1 MSAIQELID
10 AIEGI
15 QDWRGTHVGD
25 CIAAV
30 EAEQFADTSDLRSRL
45 ADAQARAERAEGDL
59 AALKHE
65 LLDQHQFRNENDY
78 GAELPKWAVKMIE
91 DAPAP
96 QGRTD
101 GERDE
106 RARFERWAEA
116 YGMNIS
122 RSVIEKDSYSWSN
135 TRDAWTGWL
144 AAMDATAPEVKGGAA

>member
-15 QDWRGTHVGD
+15 QDWGGTHVGD

-45 ADAQARAERAEGDL
+45 ADAQARAERAEG
-59 AALKHE
+59 ALRRIQNLPLH
-65 LLDQHQFRNENDY
+65 NEPIGMLYTAQDI
-78 GAELPKWAVKMIE
+78 ATEALT
-91 DAPAP
+91 PAP

-106 RARFERWAEA
+106 RARFEKWAEA
-116 YGMNIS
+116 CGMNIS